1 MNPDKELKNILHMVV
16 DNAVSRMKTL
26 RSPADRRCLFHEYKE
41 WLGESIDDEVL
52 AIPTEIIQNELD
64 K

>member
-1 MNPDKELKNILHMVV
+1 MNADKELKDILQIAVK
-16 DNAVSRMKTL
+16 NAVSRMETL

-41 WLGESIDDEVL
+41 WLGESINDEVL

>member
-1 MNPDKELKNILHMVV
+1 MNADKQLKDILYMAVNN
-16 DNAVSRMKTL
+16 DVSRMKIL
-26 RSPADRRCLFHEYKE
+26 RRPADRRCLFNEYKE

>member
-1 MNPDKELKNILHMVV
+1 MNADKQLKDILHMVV
-16 DNAVSRMKTL
+16 NDAVSRMKIL
-26 RSPADRRCLFHEYKE
+26 RSPGDRRCVFNEYKE

>member
-1 MNPDKELKNILHMVV
+1 MNDDKQLKDILNMSVN
-16 DNAVSRMKTL
+16 NAVSRMKIL
-26 RSPADRRCLFHEYKE
+26 KRAADRRCLFNEYKE

>member
-1 MNPDKELKNILHMVV
+1 MNADTKLKEILHKAVN
-16 DNAVSRMKTL
+16 NAVSRMEILEKP
-26 RSPADRRCLFHEYKE
+26 SDRRCVFNEYKE

>member
-1 MNPDKELKNILHMVV
+1 MNADKELKDILHMVV
-16 DNAVSRMKTL
+16 NNAVSRMKIL
-26 RSPADRRCLFHEYKE
+26 RNPADRRCVFHEYKE

>member
-1 MNPDKELKNILHMVV
+1 MNADKQLKAILHTVV
-16 DNAVSRMKTL
+16 NNAVLRMKIL
-26 RSPADRRCLFHEYKE
+26 RSPADRRCVFHEYKE

>member
-1 MNPDKELKNILHMVV
+1 MNADKQLKDILHMVV
-16 DNAVSRMKTL
+16 DNAVTRMKIL
-26 RSPADRRCLFHEYKE
+26 RSPGDRRCVFHEYKE

-52 AIPTEIIQNELD
+52 AIPTKIIQNELD